1 MKRWLIASNV
11 VSEALGVSKKQEQAR
26 RSLSASKH
34 NIRSEDDLSSL
45 TSVQDEVFE
54 SAAETTMS
62 SNEEEQ
68 QVVTMEAE
76 AHSMKRAA
84 SQSPTGGMEAKAAK
98 AEDDKLEDSSDDEG
112 RGERSKMMTVAQ
124 YERLLAEIA
133 ELHAKHAK
141 ADATAATHGACIAAN
156 QVNIASLSQTFSADQ
171 HKNLD
176 NMQDMCDRLKQLEDA
191 ENNFWTEINEL
202 KKKQTHFYEN
212 EIVAL
217 NDRIEGLRLAQEDS
231 KQTMTALQEAIK
243 GSVPFPE
250 FNYQKK
256 YNSAI
261 YIAGIVKLRAAA
273 SYNRQAD
280 PMFILSDIMQHAKC
294 YYLHDHIQLIW
305 GNKKN
310 RLEIDTAIIYFR
322 SLHLKNEGERL
333 LKNFLMEEKMSG
345 FSLRDAFPA
354 EKLREVRYLNSRG
367 MEMKTNGVISR
378 FKVIN
383 FKNEP
388 QLHIV
393 RRNESRYVDIT
404 ADVYDRYMETEDSS
418 AAATAN
424 PLTDHNTYQR
434 NVTLSAEMQVQEG
447 GVPAGVAAAAAS
459 GLHLH
464 QGNQQV
470 SHLRPLT
477 GQPPAAPNQQGS
489 GLHLPPAA
497 VSTVPVTGYGNA
509 PTVGI
514 IPVSGYGKTAANIAA
529 HEAGRA
535 NALEAVKRSTVPIGE
550 TAAGSSVMISDSTP
564 PPAATADPQG
574 FPTLQEANKP
584 LAQREK
590 KRPVPAVQQPSKNER
605 EQSGFFRN
613 EKNRN
618 IWQQQG
624 KDMFKKKEY
633 DADFNPKFIGGR
645 KGKNTLAGYM

>member
-1 MKRWLIASNV
+1 M
-11 VSEALGVSKKQEQAR
+11 
-26 RSLSASKH
+26 SAH
-34 NIRSEDDLSSL
+34 TVEPPPPHCAY
-45 TSVQDEVFE
+45 TYSV
-54 SAAETTMS
+54 TC
-62 SNEEEQ
+62 
-68 QVVTMEAE
+68 
-76 AHSMKRAA
+76 
-84 SQSPTGGMEAKAAK
+84 GGRPQK
-98 AEDDKLEDSSDDEG
+98 
-112 RGERSKMMTVAQ
+112 GERV
-124 YERLLAEIA
+124 EPRPLLR
-133 ELHAKHAK
+133 
-141 ADATAATHGACIAAN
+141 TA
-156 QVNIASLSQTFSADQ
+156 SE
-171 HKNLD
+171 
-176 NMQDMCDRLKQLEDA
+176 QL
-191 ENNFWTEINEL
+191 
-202 KKKQTHFYEN
+202 
-212 EIVAL
+212 
-217 NDRIEGLRLAQEDS
+217 
-231 KQTMTALQEAIK
+231 
-243 GSVPFPE
+243 
-250 FNYQKK
+250 
-256 YNSAI
+256 
-261 YIAGIVKLRAAA
+261 
-273 SYNRQAD
+273 
-280 PMFILSDIMQHAKC
+280 
-294 YYLHDHIQLIW
+294 
-305 GNKKN
+305 
-310 RLEIDTAIIYFR
+310 
-322 SLHLKNEGERL
+322 
-333 LKNFLMEEKMSG
+333 
-345 FSLRDAFPA
+345 
-354 EKLREVRYLNSRG
+354 
-367 MEMKTNGVISR
+367 
-378 FKVIN
+378 KVIN

-477 GQPPAAPNQQGS
+477 GQPPAAATQQGS
-489 GLHLPPAA
+489 GLHLHQASQQVSHLRPLTEKPPAA
-497 VSTVPVTGYGNA
+497 VSTVPVTGYG
-509 PTVGI
+509 
-514 IPVSGYGKTAANIAA
+514 KTAANIAA
-529 HEAGRA
+529 HEIAAGRA

-564 PPAATADPQG
+564 PPAATADPQV